1 MTTSF
6 STGGNIPTWELQDR
20 IMRARRHAGLEQS
33 ELAELAGLSRKSISR
48 YETGL
53 STPRRPALIAI
64 ALATGVDLTW
74 LETGKAPA
82 GDNPGGG
89 GSVGHQGLEPRTR
102 WFGTKP
108 LLTA

>member
-6 STGGNIPTWELQDR
+6 NMGGNIPTWELQDR
-20 IMRARRHAGLEQS
+20 IARARRHAGLEQG
-33 ELAELAGLSRKSISR
+33 ELAERSGLSRKSISR

-64 ALATGVDLTW
+64 ALATGVDLNW
-74 LETGKAPA
+74 LETGKTPA

-89 GSVGHQGLEPRTR
+89 GAVGHQGLEPRTR
-102 WFGTKP
+102 CFGVKP
-108 LLTA
+108 RLTA